1 MNINIL
7 FFKVLLFTII
17 LLTVL
22 FVSAAS
28 EGNHHYVN
36 MVEGKKNNNNKHSSD
51 RNNNDQS
58 NNEPSIQICCTWSS
72 NKLSGEGLTYRIIGG
87 NSVAEQAVHSAID
100 DWSKNIEGL
109 KFTELDTSD
118 TSADITLK
126 FNSKF
131 SQDGSVR
138 HMKLA
143 DSGITLKAI
152 APGAT
157 RINYNLQNGEIT
169 NAVTTVSKSVF
180 GEKLDFATT
189 EQIAKH
195 ELGHALGL
203 GHANFNGDLM
213 SPTLNDESKTI
224 SKCDVEAVLS
234 ANGMLKNDD
243 SNNNSGD
250 LFRCL

>member
-1 MNINIL
+1 MKNIL
-7 FFKVLLFTII
+7 FFKVLLFIII
-17 LLTVL
+17 LLSVL

-28 EGNHHYVN
+28 ESDHHINV
-36 MVEGKKNNNNKHSSD
+36 VEGKKSKTMNHSD
-51 RNNNDQS
+51 RTNNEQS
-58 NNEPSIQICCTWSS
+58 NSEPSIQICCTWSS
-72 NKLSGEGLTYRIIGG
+72 NKFSDEGLTYRIIGG
-87 NSVAEQAVHSAID
+87 SSITEQAVHSAID
-100 DWSKNIEGL
+100 DWSKNIDGL
-109 KFTELDTSD
+109 KFTELDSSD
-118 TSADITLK
+118 NSADITLK
-126 FNSKF
+126 FNSKV
-131 SQDGSVR
+131 SQDGSVK

-143 DSGITLKAI
+143 GSGITLKAI

-180 GEKLDFATT
+180 GEKLDFDTT

-224 SKCDVEAVLS
+224 SKCDIDAVQS
-234 ANGMLKNDD
+234 ANGMLRHDD
-243 SNNNSGD
+243 SNNNDNSD
-250 LFRCL
+250 NLFRCL

>member
-1 MNINIL
+1 VKINIL

-17 LLTVL
+17 LLSVL
-22 FVSAAS
+22 FVSTVS
-28 EGNHHYVN
+28 ERDHQINI
-36 MVEGKKNNNNKHSSD
+36 VEGKKHRTIQSSD
-51 RNNNDQS
+51 RTTSDQS
-58 NNEPSIQICCTWSS
+58 NNELSIQICCTWSS
-72 NKLSGEGLTYRIIGG
+72 DKFSGEGLTYRIIGG
-87 NSVAEQAVHSAID
+87 SSIAEQAVHRAID

-109 KFTELDTSD
+109 RFTELTSSD
-118 TSADITLK
+118 DSADITLK

-131 SQDGSVR
+131 SQDGNVR

-180 GEKLDFATT
+180 GEKLDFDTT

-203 GHANFNGDLM
+203 GHANFSGDLM

-224 SKCDVEAVLS
+224 SRCDVDAVLS
-234 ANGMLKNDD
+234 ANGMLKHDD
-243 SNNNSGD
+243 NNNNSGD